1 MDITPIYDLRAR
13 LRAAMIAGTNL
24 LSEDF
29 RLKRA
34 VEAVAPLEQASPV
47 FARIGQL
54 ARALLDPAQKDKE
67 GALLD
72 TITLVD
78 AVLCTQGAV
87 AAGRQ
92 STEDEITKLPG
103 SGCGNVVTNAP
114 YSVVSALT
122 EALTSS
128 GSGHFSFVTATRES
142 RPELFS
148 DYRVKAALVQALGAG
163 YSELADLAETWLKE
177 EDASLL
183 PLLQNQF
190 DPEGKKEMVRRVRV
204 MEAIAPKEANAF
216 FVEKLPDAK
225 KEVRQALIFALRHC
239 PDNEELLWDLTK
251 TEKGNSKQAAYRALT
266 HMESDEAE
274 RYFTELCRENP
285 LEAMQ
290 LLSYTERG
298 WAARLVAQELK
309 SQLQT
314 FVEKGYFLT
323 NEQALLLQTTL
334 YAATGK
340 TGPEIISALR
350 ETVRLENRLN
360 NKESNPFVGK
370 KVNWTFS
377 QRYSGGTLSNKESS
391 FQDMLVHIIYR
402 TLVRTADE
410 EMARFALE
418 ACEEKQRKKEDWEA
432 YFPVAAVAHLLVDQ
446 DCSGWLSKQLLGLI
460 RPTKLYMS
468 LSWAWGSISWSE
480 TRQAFIIQDIAA
492 SFDLLDGYQ
501 TRYVHMLEQDM
512 AGGIA
517 DVLMRCHDAKL
528 DQLLVKYV
536 SQENESYRTRL
547 EEYYYKRALAESDNR
562 SYLRLLKDLGSQR
575 CEGLAV
581 HYFKSRTSK
590 VSLWEIKQFE
600 SYCLPG
606 DAKARY
612 EELMKV
618 YDLIKRGRIQLQ
630 KGPGST
636 EEDVLAYLEG
646 LKC

>member
-1 MDITPIYDLRAR
+1 M
-13 LRAAMIAGTNL
+13 
-24 LSEDF
+24 
-29 RLKRA
+29 
-34 VEAVAPLEQASPV
+34 
-47 FARIGQL
+47 
-54 ARALLDPAQKDKE
+54 
-67 GALLD
+67 D

-87 AAGRQ
+87 AAGGQ
-92 STEDEITKLPG
+92 GTENEIIKLPG

-114 YSVVSALT
+114 YSVVSTLT

-266 HMESDEAE
+266 HMESGEAE

-290 LLSYTERG
+290 LLNYTERS

-323 NEQALLLQTTL
+323 NDQALLLQTTL

-391 FQDMLVHIIYR
+391 FQDMLVHIIHR

-432 YFPVAAVAHLLVDQ
+432 YFPVAAVAHLLADQ

-480 TRQAFIIQDIAA
+480 TRQAFIIQDTAA
-492 SFDLLDGYQ
+492 NFDLLDGYQ
-501 TRYVHMLEQDM
+501 TQYIHTLERDM

-636 EEDVLAYLEG
+636 EEDVLAYFEG